1 MEEKFMELL
10 QESAKVQG
18 DFRAIQGINGIYQKR
33 GSFRASF
40 LISRAAGLSRALQDA
55 PLPGYPQRQIYYNM
69 GNAQSVMKQGDKP
82 YLPFFCSTA
91 YFC

>member
-55 PLPGYPQRQIYYNM
+55 PLPGYPQRQYDYIPCPCAKA
-69 GNAQSVMKQGDKP
+69 GEAGRLRAGALKI
-82 YLPFFCSTA
+82 CAA